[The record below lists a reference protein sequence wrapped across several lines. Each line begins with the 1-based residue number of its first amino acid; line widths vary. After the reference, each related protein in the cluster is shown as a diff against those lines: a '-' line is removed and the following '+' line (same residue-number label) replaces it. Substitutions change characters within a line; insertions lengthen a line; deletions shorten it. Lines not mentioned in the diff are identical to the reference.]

1 MHATIILDANCQSC
15 SISQPLCLV
24 SEALIKG
31 FDLVGV
37 RSGAQLGT
45 KLSDTSS
52 FPHPIR
58 RDSVNLS
65 VGGSR
70 PMMAMVPGM
79 MSVELGECRLSLVND
94 GCVTWQLQPFKVNT
108 RGWESNPGYP
118 IPLGIQQWYTM
129 LKIVNKTVPQILNHG
144 VMWDQNRYPGPN
156 SSVTKVKI
164 SQLTIRIITR
174 WGPNVISWL
183 WFAIWQA
190 NHIYQSRLI
199 PSC

>member
-1 MHATIILDANCQSC
+1 MQIANHEFSIL
-15 SISQPLCLV
+15 QPLCLV

-45 KLSDTSS
+45 NLSDTSS

-79 MSVELGECRLSLVND
+79 SVELGE
-94 GCVTWQLQPFKVNT
+94 
-108 RGWESNPGYP
+108 
-118 IPLGIQQWYTM
+118 
-129 LKIVNKTVPQILNHG
+129 
-144 VMWDQNRYPGPN
+144 
-156 SSVTKVKI
+156 
-164 SQLTIRIITR
+164 
-174 WGPNVISWL
+174 
-183 WFAIWQA
+183 
-190 NHIYQSRLI
+190 
-199 PSC
+199 